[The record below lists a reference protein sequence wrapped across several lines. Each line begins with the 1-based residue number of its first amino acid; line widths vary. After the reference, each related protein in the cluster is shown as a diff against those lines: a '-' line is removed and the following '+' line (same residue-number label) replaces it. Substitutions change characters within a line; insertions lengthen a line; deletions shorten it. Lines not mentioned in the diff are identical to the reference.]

1 MICIGRFKNLNC
13 KIVAQFKMESIN
25 NTTFASCFFGI
36 VHPTA
41 KTQLVPNTGIPMGF
55 EQKPLQPNGP
65 GIVGLVV
72 VPMAGVS
79 HKIIFVWDHM
89 PFAMTPLPWSM
100 ATLHNLYKA
109 VAVARSIVQSYDT
122 NLYQTVQRAYLA
134 LHDHN
139 IVHACREL
147 FTAKDRAVMDGAPEF
162 VVCILTFASLYGL
175 RIVGVRAILFDDL
188 CSVASAEWARV

>member
-1 MICIGRFKNLNC
+1 
-13 KIVAQFKMESIN
+13 MESIN

-89 PFAMTPLPWSM
+89 PVAIDAP
-100 ATLHNLYKA
+100 A
-109 VAVARSIVQSYDT
+109 VEHGDLAQPVQGGGRRAQHCAIV
-122 NLYQTVQRAYLA
+122 R
-134 LHDHN
+134 H
-139 IVHACREL
+139 
-147 FTAKDRAVMDGAPEF
+147 
-162 VVCILTFASLYGL
+162 
-175 RIVGVRAILFDDL
+175 
-188 CSVASAEWARV
+188 